1 MKVLLRRNIPKL
13 GKIGELVEV
22 KPGYARNYLLP
33 QRLAVEPNRANV
45 RAVEREKQ
53 RYLEELA
60 LRRGELQAKAQL
72 LAGKEI
78 TIRARANQE
87 GLLYGS
93 IGPAQIAAALAEQN
107 LFIESEFIELDSA
120 IRKLDKYAITVRFAD
135 DIAAE
140 IQLWVVPIHEEGD
153 EAAPPAE
160 PPAEEAPQP

>member
-22 KPGYARNYLLP
+22 EPGYARNFLLP
-33 QRLAVEPNRANV
+33 QRLAVEPTRTNV

-60 LRRGELQAKAQL
+60 LRRGELQAKGQL

-107 LFIESEFIELDSA
+107 LFIESEFIELDAA

-135 DIAAE
+135 DITAE
-140 IQLWVVPIHEEGD
+140 IQLWVVPIHEESD

-160 PPAEEAPQP
+160 AQAEEAPQQ

>member
-22 KPGYARNYLLP
+22 KPGYARNFLLP
-33 QRLAVEPNRANV
+33 QRLAVQPTQANL

-60 LRRGELQAKAQL
+60 RMRGQLEAKAQL

-78 TIRARANQE
+78 TIRARANEE

-107 LFIESEFIELDSA
+107 LFVDQGTVELDSA
-120 IRKLDKYAITVRFAD
+120 IRKLDKYAVAIRFAD
-135 DIAAE
+135 DIRAE
-140 IQLWVVPIHEEGD
+140 ITLWVVPLREES
-153 EAAPPAE
+153 AE
-160 PPAEEAPQP
+160 PPAAQTPAEQTEKT